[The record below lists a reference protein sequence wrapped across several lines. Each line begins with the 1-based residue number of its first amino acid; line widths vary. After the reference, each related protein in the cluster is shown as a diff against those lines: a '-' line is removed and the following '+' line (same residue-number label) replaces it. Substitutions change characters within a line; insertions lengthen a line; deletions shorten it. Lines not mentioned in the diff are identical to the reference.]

1 MQKATKGAKS
11 FVFKATPKRILLL
24 LIFVF
29 SFVYRVLLVFSQTYP
44 PGADIGFH
52 ESVIKSI
59 TQSGNVNFL
68 WNFYQMGGGFKLEFP
83 GYHIFSSEIMMM
95 TGLPDYL
102 AQGMVVAFF
111 STLIVVAAFLVTR
124 SIFNESAALITAFF
138 ISISRLNV
146 EMVAWAGYPNM
157 LALLLVP
164 LTFYLYL
171 QRDRFSPTPFLVST
185 SILAGA
191 IFLTH
196 SLSAAVF
203 VATTACVVL
212 CILIS
217 PKTFNVSRK
226 SALYWVL
233 PIFGGVA
240 LVSPLLA
247 SAVPVYLNNSSAF
260 TFNVQI
266 KQALLANSAV
276 PLGEVYALS
285 GCVVLALVACLLPYF
300 FSPEKHERH
309 HITLPTF
316 LLVVWILVPL
326 AMTQCYLFG
335 LYTDFGRFLYFLIL
349 PVIILF
355 AVMAE
360 QGATYSAQL
369 AVSFRSFLW
378 KLKKTTKNANNHI
391 SKNPSFLTKKRF
403 YIAFVAIFT
412 VLILLFL
419 PIFSLPAQGL
429 QIAGYYQIMDNSG
442 YQAIDWVKQCTP
454 SGSVFAAD
462 ATYGWWMG
470 GFAQRPTISAV
481 PEQFLTLS
489 DELAPAQAVNNLLDT
504 DYVIDNGY
512 LQVREDGGY
521 LGRHNPLFLAD
532 LNSTYNPFSFFQFN
546 DSATSV
552 VSHVG
557 GASQSTNLTQVP
569 VTSMALVGGQTDS
582 PSIIVNKA
590 NSNFN
595 YTQTLTVAK
604 GAVFAKLTVTVSSN
618 SQNVSLDQIDFVLY
632 SAGSF
637 RQPFNNTLAIIDY
650 NLKECGQLIFA
661 QEQPQI
667 SNINL
672 QNPCITQLSYNL
684 EGKTQVEIQILVGL
698 FQVTQNDI
706 ENASNNTGLW
716 GILNANLQNL
726 PKAPDLPITTFDY
739 KVAMQE
745 FNISYVANREFN
757 LNPKYTNDPAYSLV
771 FVNNEVAIFKVEANG
786 L

>member
-1 MQKATKGAKS
+1 MQKAASGEKN
-11 FVFKATPKRILLL
+11 FVFKITPKYILLL
-24 LIFVF
+24 TIFLF
-29 SFVYRVLLVFSQTYP
+29 SFIYRLLLVFSQTYP

-83 GYHIFSSEIMMM
+83 GYHIFTSEIIVM

-102 AQGMVVAFF
+102 AQGIVVVFF
-111 STLIVVAAFLVTR
+111 STLIVIAAFLVTR
-124 SIFNESAALITAFF
+124 SIFNESAALIVAFF

-146 EMVAWAGYPNM
+146 EMVTWAGYPNM
-157 LALLLVP
+157 FALLLIP

-171 QRDRFSPTPFLVST
+171 QRDRFSPTPFIVST

-240 LVSPLLA
+240 LASPLLA

-285 GCVVLALVACLLPYF
+285 GCVVLAIVACLLPYF
-300 FSPEKHERH
+300 FSSEKHERH
-309 HITLPTF
+309 HIALPTF

-326 AMTQCYLFG
+326 ALTQCYLFG

-355 AVMAE
+355 ALIAE
-360 QGATYSAQL
+360 RGATYSAQL
-369 AVSFRSFLW
+369 IFSLRSFPG
-378 KLKKTTKNANNHI
+378 KFKKTTKNVNVSILKAF
-391 SKNPSFLTKKRF
+391 SFLTKKRF
-403 YIAFVAIFT
+403 YVTFVAIFAL
-412 VLILLFL
+412 LILVFL

-429 QIAGYYQIMDNSG
+429 QIARYYQIMDNSG
-442 YQAIDWVKQCTP
+442 YQAIEWVKQYTP

-481 PEQFLTLS
+481 PKQFLTLS
-489 DELAPAQAVNNLLDT
+489 DELAPAQGVNNLLDT

-532 LNSTYNPFSFFQFN
+532 LNSSYTPFPFFQFN
-546 DSATSV
+546 SSETTL
-552 VSHVG
+552 VSHDG
-557 GASQSTNLTQVP
+557 GGSHLANLTQVP
-569 VTSMALVGGQTDS
+569 VTSMELFGAQTDS
-582 PSIIVNKA
+582 PSIVVNKA
-590 NSNFN
+590 NSAFS
-595 YTQTLTVAK
+595 YTQILTVAK
-604 GAVFAKLTVTVSSN
+604 GAVFANMTITVSSN
-618 SQNVSLDQIDFVLY
+618 RQDVSLDQFNFGIY

-637 RQPFNNTLAIIDY
+637 RQPFNNTLAIVDY

-706 ENASNNTGLW
+706 ENASSTMGLL
-716 GILNANLQNL
+716 GILKANLQNL
-726 PKAPDLPITTFDY
+726 PSVPDLPITTFNY
-739 KVAMQE
+739 KAAMQE

-757 LNPKYTNDPAYSLV
+757 LNPKYTDDPAYSLV
-771 FVNNEVAIFKVEANG
+771 FINNEVAIFKVEANG